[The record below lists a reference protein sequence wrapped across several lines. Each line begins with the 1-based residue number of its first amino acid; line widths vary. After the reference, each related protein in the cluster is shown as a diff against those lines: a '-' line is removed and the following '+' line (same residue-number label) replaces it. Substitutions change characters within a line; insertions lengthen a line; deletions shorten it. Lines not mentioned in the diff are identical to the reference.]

1 MREVDII
8 HRVPNGDIDKV
19 AQRDEIKSGDD
30 AGQNP
35 IRQINLRVVEG
46 GGDDANDGSAQANTI
61 IRYSWNPVLK
71 GPNIHSH
78 GND

>member
-35 IRQINLRVVEG
+35 IRQIYLRVVEG

-61 IRYSWNPVLK
+61 IRYVKDS
-71 GPNIHSH
+71 
-78 GND
+78 